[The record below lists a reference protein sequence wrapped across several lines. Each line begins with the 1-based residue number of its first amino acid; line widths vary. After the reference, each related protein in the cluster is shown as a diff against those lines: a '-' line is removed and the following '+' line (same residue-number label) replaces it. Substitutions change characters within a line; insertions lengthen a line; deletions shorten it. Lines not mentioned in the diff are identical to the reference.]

1 MLTQEQHH
9 LCAPKDTQI
18 AGDAEAVRVFTQQLI
33 APRVEG
39 LDRRGGVPIR
49 HEAVDASLHLLRGAV
64 GECQCKDL
72 LGECAL
78 FGDQPGNTP
87 GNHLCLPRAGASNYQ
102 EWTFAVGD
110 RRVLLVVQIVEE
122 MRKAVTEGAWCAD

>member
-9 LCAPKDTQI
+9 LCAPKNTQI
-18 AGDAEAVRVFTQQLI
+18 ARDAEPVRVFTQQLI

-49 HEAVDASLHLLRGAV
+49 HEAINASLHLLRGAV
-64 GECQCKDL
+64 GECQRKDL
-72 LGECAL
+72 LRECAL
-78 FGDQPGNTP
+78 LGDQPSNTP
-87 GNHLCLPRAGASNYQ
+87 GNHLCLPRASASNYQ
-102 EWTFAVGD
+102 KWTFAVGD

-122 MRKAVTEGAWCAD
+122 MRKAITEGARRAD

>member
-9 LCAPKDTQI
+9 LCAPKDAQI

-49 HEAVDASLHLLRGAV
+49 HEAVDASLHLLRGAI
-64 GECQCKDL
+64 GECQREDL
-72 LGECAL
+72 LRERAL

-87 GNHLCLPRAGASNYQ
+87 CNHLCLPRASA
-102 EWTFAVGD
+102 GD
-110 RRVLLVVQIVEE
+110 H
-122 MRKAVTEGAWCAD
+122 